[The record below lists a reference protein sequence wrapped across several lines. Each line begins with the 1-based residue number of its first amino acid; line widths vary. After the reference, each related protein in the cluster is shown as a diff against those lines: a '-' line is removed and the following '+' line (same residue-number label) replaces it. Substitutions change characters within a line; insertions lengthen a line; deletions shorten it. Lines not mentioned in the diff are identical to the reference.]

1 MDGERIQISAEESGE
16 RIDALLARI
25 FPALSR
31 SLIQKCMEQGAVT
44 LNGRPAKKNARA
56 AEGDLVDFV
65 LPSIGRSC
73 PVYGRARRWRG
84 ARFLPPCAVWSRNM
98 SIPATPRRSA

>member
-65 LPSIGRSC
+65 LPETEE
-73 PVYGRARRWRG
+73 
-84 ARFLPPCAVWSRNM
+84 LPL
-98 SIPATPRRSA
+98 TPRTSPWTWSMRTAI